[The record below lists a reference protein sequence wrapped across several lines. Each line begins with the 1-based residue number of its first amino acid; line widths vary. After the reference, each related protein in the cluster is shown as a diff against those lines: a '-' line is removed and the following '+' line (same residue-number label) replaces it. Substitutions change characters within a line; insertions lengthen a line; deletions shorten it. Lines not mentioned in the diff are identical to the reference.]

1 MTLHLNLGRIHFTIT
16 YPDLTEES
24 RTTVWKNFI
33 DTAVE
38 VTDHSSIDK
47 EGIARLA
54 RRKLNGRQI
63 KNAVS
68 CATSLAREQ
77 GAPLTV
83 EGIESLLDIL

>member
-1 MTLHLNLGRIHFTIT
+1 MTSHLILGRIHFTIT

-24 RTTVWKNFI
+24 RAAVWTNFI
-33 DTAVE
+33 GTAVE
-38 VTDHSSIDK
+38 VTGPSSIDK

-54 RRKLNGRQI
+54 KRKLNGRQI

-77 GAPLTV
+77 EAPLTV
-83 EGIESLLDIL
+83 EGIESLLDVL

>member
-1 MTLHLNLGRIHFTIT
+1 MTLHVFLGRIHFTIT
-16 YPDLTEES
+16 YPDLTEEN
-24 RTTVWKNFI
+24 RVAVWTNFI

-38 VTDHSSIDK
+38 VTGHSSISK

-54 RRKLNGRQI
+54 KRKLNGRQI

-77 GAPLTV
+77 GEPLTV
-83 EGIESLLDIL
+83 EGIETLLDGL